1 MKAYE
6 WDPTTVWFSWSES
19 EMEIKSPSPETELFG
34 RPPKPCPKRV
44 CCPSGAT
51 AASHGST
58 HVSPGYASRARR
70 YSNLVCALSPLKTQA
85 ASNYSP
91 HRHVCMCMSPQ
102 GKKMKSSTDRLSMAV
117 TGHVTSSS
125 GDMARPMSCSSTHA
139 TSDGI
144 WPGRWL
150 LFFLGQPLLVVHA
163 LRGLHLLL
171 HSMVAHRG

>member
-1 MKAYE
+1 
-6 WDPTTVWFSWSES
+6 
-19 EMEIKSPSPETELFG
+19 MEIKSPSPETELFD
-34 RPPKPCPKRV
+34 RPPKRV

-70 YSNLVCALSPLKTQA
+70 YSNLVCALSPLKHKR
-85 ASNYSP
+85 
-91 HRHVCMCMSPQ
+91 HRTTARIATYVPTQ
-102 GKKMKSSTDRLSMAV
+102 GKQMKSSTDRLSMAV
-117 TGHVTSSS
+117 AGHVTSSS

-139 TSDGI
+139 TSDGSL
-144 WPGRWL
+144 PRRWL

-163 LRGLHLLL
+163 LRGLDVVL

>member
-1 MKAYE
+1 MR
-6 WDPTTVWFSWSES
+6 FSLSES
-19 EMEIKSPSPETELFG
+19 EMKIKSPGPETQLFG
-34 RPPKPCPKRV
+34 RPPKHVR
-44 CCPSGAT
+44 CPSGAT

-58 HVSPGYASRARR
+58 HVSPGYVSRARR
-70 YSNLVCALSPLKTQA
+70 YSTLVCALSLLKHKRHRTTA
-85 ASNYSP
+85 RIATYVCVCP
-91 HRHVCMCMSPQ
+91 HKARK

-139 TSDGI
+139 TSDGSL
-144 WPGRWL
+144 PRRWL

-163 LRGLHLLL
+163 LRGLDVVL

>member
-1 MKAYE
+1 
-6 WDPTTVWFSWSES
+6 
-19 EMEIKSPSPETELFG
+19 MEIKSPSPETELFG
-34 RPPKPCPKRV
+34 RPPKRV

-58 HVSPGYASRARR
+58 HVSPGYVSRARR
-70 YSNLVCALSPLKTQA
+70 YRNLAFPLSLLKHKR
-85 ASNYSP
+85 
-91 HRHVCMCMSPQ
+91 HRTTARIATYVPTQ

-139 TSDGI
+139 TSDGSL
-144 WPGRWL
+144 PRRWL
-150 LFFLGQPLLVVHA
+150 LFFLRQPLLVVHA
-163 LRGLHLLL
+163 LRGLDVVL